1 MNTRIGQLSQRVRFK
16 SFTNCFLEG
25 LDEDISMR
33 FGQCIRVSAAKYA
46 EGWLHVIAETI
57 GRIDLKYNLLS
68 KEGKSELV
76 VAYPDKAPEYK
87 LNLTV
92 PQIGCLLN
100 LFVNSGTIDLP
111 GRHITGFIKWVTA
124 NFQSKNRANIQPSS
138 LRNKF
143 STLDLAALDFWEDTF
158 KGWIKKIQEHRDKL
172 TR

>member
-1 MNTRIGQLSQRVRFK
+1 
-16 SFTNCFLEG
+16 
-25 LDEDISMR
+25 MR